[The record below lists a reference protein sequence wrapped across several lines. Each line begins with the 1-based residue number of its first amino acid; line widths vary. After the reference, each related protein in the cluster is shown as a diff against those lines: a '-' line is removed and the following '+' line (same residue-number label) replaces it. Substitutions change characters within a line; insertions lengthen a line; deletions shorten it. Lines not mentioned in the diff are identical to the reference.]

1 MTSKNSSSQQLT
13 QQQLTNEQLTNE
25 QLGADQPSGFR
36 RVLGRSEVLA
46 LAFGAM
52 IGWSWVVLSGT
63 WISSAGTLG
72 AMLAFLLGGA
82 AMLLIG
88 LTYAELTAALPYAG
102 GEHVWSQRAL
112 GAGAS
117 FICTWAI
124 VLGYVSVVTFEA
136 VALPTVLDSLI
147 PGLDQV
153 FLWQIAGWDVYLT
166 WVLTGVAGAVVMTW
180 INIRGVRMAALV
192 QTVVVVAMLLVA
204 ILFVS
209 GAVVTGDL
217 ANMEPLMRDGVSGMT
232 LVLVMVPFM
241 FVGFDTIPQAAEEI
255 DLPFRDIGSVLMVS
269 VAMAIAWY
277 TLIVLGVGL
286 VLDAAALAAAA
297 ANATIVTAE
306 ASIRIYGEAG
316 GIILLVAGL
325 AGIITSW
332 NAFILGG
339 SRAIYALARA
349 DLLPAALGK
358 LHPHYH
364 TPVNAILLI
373 GVLSIIGPF
382 FGRPALVWVVD
393 AGGLGIVIAYA
404 MVAWSFLVL
413 RRKEPELARPYKVPF
428 GNLVGTLALLLS
440 FGLGLLYLPGSPAAL
455 VWPQEWAIVIAWSVL
470 GGLLYL
476 SSRKN

>member
-192 QTVVVVAMLLVA
+192 QTVVVAAMLLVA

>member
-13 QQQLTNEQLTNE
+13 NE
-25 QLGADQPSGFR
+25 QLGAAQPSGFR

-102 GEHVWSQRAL
+102 GEHVFSQRAL

-209 GAVVTGDL
+209 GAVVTGEL
-217 ANMEPLMRDGVSGMT
+217 ANMEPLLRDGVSGMT

-255 DLPFRDIGSVLMVS
+255 DLPFRDIGNVLMLS

-286 VLDAAALAAAA
+286 VLDAAALSTAA
-297 ANATIVTAE
+297 ANATVVTAE

-316 GIILLVAGL
+316 GIILLTAGL

-476 SSRKN
+476 SSRKT